1 MSKITPVLLLVAA
14 VVFAAAPFVINGAP
28 PEATMGLVQKI
39 FYFHFPAALLTLLSA
54 IACGLASARVMFG
67 SASSTADAVA
77 CAAAE
82 LAIVFGAI
90 VFVTGPL
97 WGRRAWG
104 VWWQWDARVTSTFVM
119 WLVFWSYLLLR
130 RFGGAGSEKLSA
142 AVGLFGMALA
152 PFVYWSVNMWR
163 TIHPPASVVPKLP
176 VDFAIPLWLSVAA
189 FACFYGAL
197 MMTRVSL
204 GRAEADLNALIVEM
218 ED

>member
-1 MSKITPVLLLVAA
+1 M
-14 VVFAAAPFVINGAP
+14 
-28 PEATMGLVQKI
+28 
-39 FYFHFPAALLTLLSA
+39 SA
-54 IACGLASARVMFG
+54 IVCGIASARVVFG
-67 SASSTADAVA
+67 STTRTADAVA

-104 VWWQWDARVTSTFVM
+104 VWWQWDARVTSTFVL

-130 RFGGAGSEKLSA
+130 RFGGPGSEKLSA

-152 PFVYWSVNMWR
+152 PFVYWSVNWWR
-163 TIHPPASVVPKLP
+163 TVHPPTTVALSLP
-176 VDFAIPLWLSVAA
+176 PQMAVPLWLSFSA
-189 FACFYGAL
+189 FALLYVAVLLARTSVLRAEGEIDAL
-197 MMTRVSL
+197 M
-204 GRAEADLNALIVEM
+204 AEM